1 MARALP
7 AAKRPHPRPCP
18 CTPAGAAAA
27 KRPHPRPRPC
37 PRSPRARLRPLDPTV
52 TRPISL
58 LPLTSLLI
66 TQDHV
71 FLWRAFHYPNLPV
84 TPTAAAYHLTSY
96 APPLVRAELVE
107 LVADMV
113 VLNTLVPS
121 LSTDADAAASGTG
134 SGTDGRNV
142 DDEET
147 DGSADVWLEPR
158 RFLAAPRVLADQSAV
173 VRLAAAYALEQVRSA
188 PPPSATVQ
196 ALARPGLTGA
206 RGVWHRRWSTSR
218 SASTAP
224 VWRHGACW
232 RSCRPERSRRPS
244 PPRSPGWRLR
254 GPARPP
260 NWPQPS
266 TPSTASALVRA
277 PFRDP

>member
-1 MARALP
+1 M
-7 AAKRPHPRPCP
+7 
-18 CTPAGAAAA
+18 
-27 KRPHPRPRPC
+27 
-37 PRSPRARLRPLDPTV
+37 
-52 TRPISL
+52 
-58 LPLTSLLI
+58 
-66 TQDHV
+66 

-134 SGTDGRNV
+134 SGADGRNV

-158 RFLAAPRVLADQSAV
+158 RFLAAPRVLADQSAA

-188 PPPSATVQ
+188 PPPPSLPASA
-196 ALARPGLTGA
+196 GA
-206 RGVWHRRWSTSR
+206 PWTDR
-218 SASTAP
+218 
-224 VWRHGACW
+224 
-232 RSCRPERSRRPS
+232 RSRRVAQTLVHEPVREHGARLATWRLPALLPSGTAEETLSTAVTWLAVARAS
-244 PPRSPGWRLR
+244 PPAQLAASQHAVHRL
-254 GPARPP
+254 
-260 NWPQPS
+260 S
-266 TPSTASALVRA
+266 TGTCTLS
-277 PFRDP
+277 